1 MAFRG
6 CWRFVG
12 VVPRLLWDSSV
23 PWRAS
28 VPVGRS
34 CVPVFYNSRQGLKTD
49 ICLSCDS
56 LCVFLRDRQVYFV
69 LFSGTELQLRGY
81 SSEPLSTEVSYEQL
95 KQRLNDGNAVVID
108 VREPWELREYGFI
121 PGSVNVPLG
130 QVNTALQLSP
140 EDFREKFGAEMPRRR
155 DNIVFLCLAGI
166 RSKAALD
173 TAASLGFKDA
183 QHYPD
188 GWQGWAEREDLK

>member
-56 LCVFLRDRQVYFV
+56 LCVFLRDREVYFV

-121 PGSVNVPLG
+121 PGSVNVPRKSCSE
-130 QVNTALQLSP
+130 T
-140 EDFREKFGAEMPRRR
+140 
-155 DNIVFLCLAGI
+155 
-166 RSKAALD
+166 
-173 TAASLGFKDA
+173 
-183 QHYPD
+183 
-188 GWQGWAEREDLK
+188 

>member
-34 CVPVFYNSRQGLKTD
+34 CVSVFYNSRQ
-49 ICLSCDS
+49 
-56 LCVFLRDRQVYFV
+56 
-69 LFSGTELQLRGY
+69 GTELQLRGY